1 MDELAR
7 IGAELKKR
15 GGIRLYESQKLET
28 GYRQELNNLSDQLIR
43 EYENYVN
50 GYLQREK
57 FMEIKKGITAR
68 KKELEQKLMQMEE
81 IKSESEILDADISN
95 VVNWEREIRAESQ
108 HLASAV
114 NELIQ
119 EVFVYSKDEIEIVFN
134 FEDIF
139 EKALAAVKQPS

>member
-1 MDELAR
+1 
-7 IGAELKKR
+7 
-15 GGIRLYESQKLET
+15 
-28 GYRQELNNLSDQLIR
+28 
-43 EYENYVN
+43 
-50 GYLQREK
+50 
-57 FMEIKKGITAR
+57 MEIKKGIAAR

-139 EKALAAVKQPS
+139 EKALAAEKQPS